1 MQYLTAGIVYH
12 FWFYTMQKF
21 HISISSV
28 SVIYH
33 NKMIVLRP
41 NKYVKVWKISMTST
55 WQMENKI

>member
-55 WQMENKI
+55 